1 MMKRVAILGSA
12 IAMAAMMGA
21 PAAAQFKSSLNESQA
36 TVNEAARSQQRV
48 DQLDDQTQSLLG
60 DYRANLKQLEAAT
73 RYNASLVKQTEA
85 QERQIARIRQ
95 DIENVSGLQRAVA
108 PLMED
113 MANRFKQL
121 IEADVPFDL
130 VERLERADARI
141 DMLDKPEAEVSV
153 AQKYRLLVEAYQIEM
168 EFGRTIGAYEGNIDV
183 DGENLAGEFLR
194 IGRVALIFKTA
205 DDSVLRIW
213 NQSDRAWQDLNRSYL
228 PDVKYGMRMA
238 KEQTAPNLLPIPV
251 PSPVV
256 AQ

>member
-1 MMKRVAILGSA
+1 MKRVAILGSA
-12 IAMAAMMGA
+12 FAMAAILGA
-21 PAAAQFKSSLNESQA
+21 PAAAQFKSSLNESEA

-48 DQLDDQTQSLLG
+48 DQLDDATQALLG
-60 DYRANLKQLEAAT
+60 DYRANLKQLDAAT

-85 QERQIARIRQ
+85 QARQIDRIRQ

-113 MANRFKQL
+113 MANRFKQI
-121 IEADVPFDL
+121 IEADVPFNVID
-130 VERLERADARI
+130 RLQRADARI
-141 DMLDKPEAEVSV
+141 AMLDQPEGEVSV

-183 DGENLAGEFLR
+183 DGQNLSGEFLR
-194 IGRVALIFKTA
+194 IGRIALIFKTA

-213 NQSDRAWQDLNRSYL
+213 NQRAREWQDLNRSYL

-251 PSPVV
+251 QSPEV